1 MDSSDVPELSEGI
14 QASIERGLDCFWR
27 WPTCMQRLFPFH
39 VVTHSAALFL
49 LRESHRLFSRIL
61 PSRESTGLFNPEA
74 NNTSSSSAHQLC
86 TEIPQQLA
94 VLLWHVVAHLV
105 LERAGFASL
114 FVEM

>member
-61 PSRESTGLFNPEA
+61 PYRESTVSVQSRSKQHEFFVGSPALHRNPA
-74 NNTSSSSAHQLC
+74 AAGDVALACSRTSRLGTGRLRQPVC
-86 TEIPQQLA
+86 
-94 VLLWHVVAHLV
+94 
-105 LERAGFASL
+105 
-114 FVEM
+114 